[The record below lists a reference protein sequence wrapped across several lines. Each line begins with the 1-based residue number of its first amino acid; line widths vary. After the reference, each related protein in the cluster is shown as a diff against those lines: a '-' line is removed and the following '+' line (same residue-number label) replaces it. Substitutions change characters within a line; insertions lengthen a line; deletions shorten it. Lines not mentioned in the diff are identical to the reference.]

1 MYFRYMSIAFVT
13 NGLGVFGLRILAA
26 AGLANTDT
34 IQYLTIWYLAGT
46 ALALLA
52 WLGSAKLLPGG
63 SRRNR
68 EQTVLSARETTE
80 IQPVTRQKSSPSPL
94 SPGSGKLLPREWMIG
109 GAMAVCSLCGQLGM
123 ARALAGGL
131 PGYVVFPVAT
141 GGGLLFVVA
150 AGVSLFRER
159 IGAAGYLGIAVGT
172 IALILLALPG

>member
-26 AGLANTDT
+26 AGLANTGT
-34 IQYLTIWYLAGT
+34 IQYLTIWYLAGA
-46 ALALLA
+46 ALAFLA
-52 WLGSAKLLPGG
+52 WL
-63 SRRNR
+63 
-68 EQTVLSARETTE
+68 
-80 IQPVTRQKSSPSPL
+80 
-94 SPGSGKLLPREWMIG
+94 GSGKLLPREWMIG